1 MFGLSRSYIRAKE
14 KNIITDFMRPQRVTR
29 GGGGRLCCKSASE
42 GSRVRSMGR
51 GQESAPH

>member
-29 GGGGRLCCKSASE
+29 GGGRLYCKSASE